1 MITCLKTIVFDGNEN
16 QNTWADAIEH
26 GVSTD
31 TSSLVSTIGMTAS
44 EVRSGVVTVW

>member
-1 MITCLKTIVFDGNEN
+1 MVTCLKTIVFDGNEN

-31 TSSLVSTIGMTAS
+31 TFSLLSSIRMTSS
-44 EVRSGVVTVW
+44 EMSGVVTA